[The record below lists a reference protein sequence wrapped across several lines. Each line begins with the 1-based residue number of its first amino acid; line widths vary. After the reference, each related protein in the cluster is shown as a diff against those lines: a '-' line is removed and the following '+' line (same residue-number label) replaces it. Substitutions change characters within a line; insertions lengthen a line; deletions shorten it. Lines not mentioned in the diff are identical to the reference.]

1 MEHQKLINHIFY
13 HLLNGYFG
21 LRKIKTQYLTLIGI
35 VLCLKRIYG
44 QYIIEKIAGAKG
56 MNHRR
61 IEAGHFSQENQ
72 PELIAETIL
81 SID

>member
-1 MEHQKLINHIFY
+1 
-13 HLLNGYFG
+13 
-21 LRKIKTQYLTLIGI
+21 
-35 VLCLKRIYG
+35 
-44 QYIIEKIAGAKG
+44 

-81 SID
+81 SIN